1 MKNQTGIYNQ
11 KSRLESIK
19 EAYEACGEVKAAW
32 EADLSEINE
41 LTYNMSDYAIAKLQR
56 EINSEDNGWNCDSGS
71 FESEYDGMLPD
82 LNDLVELIVEA
93 LK

>member
-32 EADLSEINE
+32 EADLSEINDI
-41 LTYNMSDYAIAKLQR
+41 TRNMSDYAISKLQR
-56 EINSEDNGWNCDSGS
+56 EINSEDNGWNCDDGW
-71 FESEYDGMLPD
+71 FESEHKGILPD
-82 LNDLVELIVEA
+82 LDDLAELIVGA
-93 LK
+93 LG